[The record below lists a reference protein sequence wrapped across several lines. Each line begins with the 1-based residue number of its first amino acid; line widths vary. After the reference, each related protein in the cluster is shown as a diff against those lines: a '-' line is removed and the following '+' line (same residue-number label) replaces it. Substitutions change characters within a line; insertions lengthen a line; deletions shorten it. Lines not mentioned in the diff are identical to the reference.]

1 MVNAMQT
8 SRCTKRKTKTK
19 WVESVKP
26 LAPPGTQAINN
37 AMPFMSV
44 FGCPFKPAP
53 AVSKSLDI
61 LLQVQSPCIP
71 WSFSFPLLWRFHFSD
86 CRVMLVAG
94 FRRMCPVPTVSFG
107 SPPLLGVVEL
117 SQTTV
122 ADHLWP
128 VRKQWLMKLYTFFM
142 DVLVMLHDSVQYR
155 STVFVKQTYL
165 CASTN

>member
-1 MVNAMQT
+1 MLCRRQDVQNGKPRRSGLNQLSLSLLLEHRQSTTLCHLCLSLAVLSNPLQLYPSLWIFCCRS
-8 SRCTKRKTKTK
+8 SRH
-19 WVESVKP
+19 
-26 LAPPGTQAINN
+26 
-37 AMPFMSV
+37 V
-44 FGCPFKPAP
+44 FLGL
-53 AVSKSLDI
+53 SL
-61 LLQVQSPCIP
+61 S
-71 WSFSFPLLWRFHFSD
+71 PLLWRFHFSD